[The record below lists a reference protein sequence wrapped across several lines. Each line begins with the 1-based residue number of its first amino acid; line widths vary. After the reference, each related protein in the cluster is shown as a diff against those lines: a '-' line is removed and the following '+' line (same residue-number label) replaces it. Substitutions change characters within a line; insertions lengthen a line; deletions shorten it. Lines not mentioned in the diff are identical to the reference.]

1 MIIGVAMG
9 FIDAENLRQDDAHAT
24 KSNIDVAAKRHGCL
38 TG

>member
-1 MIIGVAMG
+1 MG
-9 FIDAENLRQDDAHAT
+9 FIDARDLRQDDAYGT